1 MRTNISARSFKLND
15 DLKAFAQQE
24 VQRLERYFDGIIDC
38 NVELYYQKDN
48 KTSDITASVHGNLL
62 KASETSEDFKK
73 SITLSVEKLEQQ
85 VKKYK
90 GKLQKK
96 Y

>member
-1 MRTNISARSFKLND
+1 MRTNISARSFKLSD

-38 NVELYYQKDN
+38 NVELSYQKDN
-48 KTSDITASVHGNLL
+48 KTSDISVSVHGSLL

-85 VKKYK
+85 IKKYK
-90 GKLQKK
+90 GKLQNRH
-96 Y
+96 